1 MTNTKA
7 TKTAAD
13 RSLARVAITGIAASV
28 APLAVVIGVAA
39 MNVPAAEAYG
49 STMCTRIGNT
59 VTCHSY

>member
-7 TKTAAD
+7 TKTAAN
-13 RSLARVAITGIAASV
+13 RSLARVAVTGIAASL

-49 STMCTRIGNT
+49 STM
-59 VTCHSY
+59 